1 MAAKQITPQNLPASA
16 PKPFRKPLAP
26 GERSP
31 CVTEAISA
39 LLVQQPF
46 FASLVLDLMKIEETT
61 IVPGQNTAMKT
72 SATDGKTL
80 WINPEEFERLNIHE
94 RVGVLAHEVMHTI
107 LQHNSRLDM
116 YKALGVGPDLKSFS
130 PKKFNQACDYIINA
144 YLTQAGFKLPLG
156 TLQNSQVTGDDI
168 VDEVYLKL
176 PDDDDNENF
185 DDHLPQPEQSSSVDK
200 AVIQAAM
207 KKAEEMSKM
216 AGKDLPSGAKR
227 LIDEI
232 CEPQIPWHEHLRK
245 AITTVTRGRDTH
257 TWARPNRRKL
267 ATPPHVY
274 WPGKAG
280 FKGPH
285 IAVEIDT
292 SGSIGDDELKVF
304 MGELGGILTDME
316 PEMVYV
322 MYVDDHLHN
331 NEVIEVDDIAQL
343 PSVMERSGGGG
354 GTDMTIVFQ
363 EIAERQL
370 PVETVVILTDGY
382 TPFGEDTGIPTIWAM
397 TTDKEAPWGTTVHV
411 DIKKSL

>member
-1 MAAKQITPQNLPASA
+1 
-16 PKPFRKPLAP
+16 
-26 GERSP
+26 
-31 CVTEAISA
+31 
-39 LLVQQPF
+39 
-46 FASLVLDLMKIEETT
+46 
-61 IVPGQNTAMKT
+61 
-72 SATDGKTL
+72 
-80 WINPEEFERLNIHE
+80 
-94 RVGVLAHEVMHTI
+94 
-107 LQHNSRLDM
+107 
-116 YKALGVGPDLKSFS
+116 
-130 PKKFNQACDYIINA
+130 
-144 YLTQAGFKLPLG
+144 
-156 TLQNSQVTGDDI
+156 
-168 VDEVYLKL
+168 
-176 PDDDDNENF
+176 
-185 DDHLPQPEQSSSVDK
+185 
-200 AVIQAAM
+200 
-207 KKAEEMSKM
+207 MSKM